1 MTLILVIFTH
11 KHAQFHVK
19 LKDSLAVAQD
29 HVLITQSVCNLY
41 IALKANI
48 DFKTHF
54 IGVIRHIRNT
64 SVLI

>member
-11 KHAQFHVK
+11 KHAQFHV
-19 LKDSLAVAQD
+19 KDSLAVAQD

-54 IGVIRHIRNT
+54 IGVIRNT
-64 SVLI
+64 SVPI